1 MINYAIDV
9 PGGWQIEGQLFA
21 MFRVFRVHFS
31 SSEMLAT
38 FCVSGAF
45 RVARVPC
52 SGMFRV
58 VRVACSG
65 YVPGAF
71 LTTAMLEENE
81 ASFFRNEASFSVWR
95 KMSLLF

>member
-71 LTTAMLEENE
+71 LTTAMYYYYYYYYYYYNGYYYYYYY
-81 ASFFRNEASFSVWR
+81 
-95 KMSLLF
+95 